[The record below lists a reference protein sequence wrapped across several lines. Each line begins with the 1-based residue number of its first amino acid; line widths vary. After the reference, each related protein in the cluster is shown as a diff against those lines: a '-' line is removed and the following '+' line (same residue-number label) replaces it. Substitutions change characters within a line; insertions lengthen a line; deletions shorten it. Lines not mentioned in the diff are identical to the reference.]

1 MIPSEPFI
9 KRPVAT
15 TLLTLGILLMGFLA
29 FRLLPVAPLPQV
41 DFPTISVSARMPGG
55 SPETIAAT
63 LAMPLERT
71 LGRIAGVT
79 EMTSSSSQGQTRITL
94 QFDLDRDI
102 DGAARDV
109 QAAINASYSSLP
121 SGMPSNPTYRKVN
134 PADSP
139 IMIIGLT
146 SKSMTRGQMYDV
158 ADSILAQKLLQT
170 KGIGDVSI
178 GGGAQ
183 PAVRVELNPT
193 QLSHYGIDSEAV
205 RSAITNTN
213 ANKAK
218 GFVEEGVQ
226 YWQIHANDQVRKA
239 EDYQSLV
246 IATQDNTVVRIS
258 DVARV
263 EDSVL
268 DVRTA
273 GMLNGE
279 PAVLLILYRQPNA
292 NIIETV
298 DRVRAMIPRLQAD
311 IPQAI
316 DMRVVMD
323 RTPTIRASL
332 AEVERSL
339 LISIG
344 LVVLVVFVF
353 LRNVRA
359 TLVSAISVPVS
370 LVGTFSIMYLLGFSL
385 NNLSLMA
392 LTIATGFVVDDT
404 IVVLENIARHLE
416 KGETALRAALLGA
429 KEVGFTVVSM
439 SVSLVAVFIPIL
451 LMGGILG
458 RLFREFAISLSVAI
472 GMSLL
477 VSLTTTPML
486 CAKWLKPHREEQHGR
501 LFLWSERCFTALTG
515 AYRRTLE
522 WSMRHGP
529 FMMLTLG
536 LTIVL
541 NVYLYISIPKGFFPQ
556 QDTGRIMGNMRAD
569 QSISFQAMQQKLQRF
584 IRIVAKDPAVSA
596 VSGFTGGGQR
606 NGAFFFI
613 SLKPLAERQES
624 AEQVIVRLR
633 NVLSKEP
640 GANLF
645 LQAAQDIRIGGRSSN
660 AQFQYTLL
668 GDSLEELN
676 AWSPKITEVLSKLPE
691 LSDVNSDQQTQ
702 GLQTTLTFDRDAMAK
717 LGITQASVNAVLY
730 DAFGQRQVST
740 IYNALNQY
748 RVVMEVAPEF
758 WQSPDALHNI
768 YMQSANSGPVPLA
781 SFAQVSQTKM
791 PMSVSHQG
799 QFTATTISFNLP
811 EGVPLSKASK
821 AIEEAIQDMA
831 LPSSI
836 HGSFQGGAKTF
847 QDSLRNQPLLILA
860 AIVAVY
866 IVLGMLYES
875 LIHPVTIL
883 STLPSAGVGAL
894 LALRA
899 FDTEFSVIALI
910 GVLLLIGIVKKNAIM
925 MVDFALSAQ
934 REQKLPPH
942 QAIVEAC
949 VLRFRPILM
958 TTLAALFGALPL
970 MIGHGEGSE
979 LRQPLGIAI
988 VGGLVFSQL
997 LTLYTTPLVYLYLD
1011 RLRVWHKG
1019 QS

>member
-29 FRLLPVAPLPQV
+29 FKLLPVAPLPQV

-109 QAAINASYSSLP
+109 QAAINAAYSSLP

-146 SKSMTRGQMYDV
+146 SKSMTRGQIYDV

-170 KGIGDVSI
+170 KGIGDVNI

-183 PAVRVELNPT
+183 PAVRVELNPA
-193 QLSHYGIDSEAV
+193 QLSHYGIGSEAV

-218 GFVEEGVQ
+218 GFVEADTQ
-226 YWQIHANDQVRKA
+226 YWQIHANDQVRQA
-239 EDYQSLV
+239 EDYGSLV
-246 IATQDNTVVRIS
+246 ITTRDNTVVRIR

-298 DRVRAMIPRLQAD
+298 DRVRALIPRLQAD

-477 VSLTTTPML
+477 VSLTTVPML
-486 CAKWLKPHREEQHGR
+486 CAKWLKPHGEEKHGR
-501 LFLWSERCFTALTG
+501 LFLWSERCLTAFTG
-515 AYRRTLE
+515 AYRRTLQ
-522 WSMRHGP
+522 WSMQHGP
-529 FMMLTLG
+529 FMMLLLG
-536 LTIVL
+536 LTIAL
-541 NVYLYISIPKGFFPQ
+541 NVYLYITIPKGFFPQ

-584 IRIVAKDPAVSA
+584 IRIVAQDPAVSA

-606 NGAFFFI
+606 NRANFFI
-613 SLKPLAERQES
+613 TLKPLAERQET
-624 AEQVIVRLR
+624 AEHVIARLR
-633 NVLSKEP
+633 KSLSKEP

-645 LQAAQDIRIGGRSSN
+645 LQAAQDIRIGGRSSD

-668 GDSLEELN
+668 GDSLDELN
-676 AWSPKITEVLSKLPE
+676 EWSPKITQVLSKLLE
-691 LSDVNSDQQTQ
+691 LNDVNSDQQTQ

-758 WQSPDALHNI
+758 WQSPSALNNI
-768 YMQSANSGPVPLA
+768 YLQSASSGPVPLA
-781 SFAQVSQTKM
+781 SFAQVSQTQT
-791 PMSVSHQG
+791 PLSVSHQG

-811 EGVPLSKASK
+811 EGVPLSKASQ
-821 AIEEAIQDMA
+821 AIEEAIEGMG

-934 REQKLPPH
+934 REQHLPPH

-1011 RLRVWHKG
+1011 RLRVWFKG